1 MSKNGSENLV
11 LGVIVRTST
20 IKGCDSH
27 DDNDEGNGTEMNKS
41 IYKIKIKKKK
51 KRRSRRRKRRGGGIK
66 IVSNI

>member
-27 DDNDEGNGTEMNKS
+27 DDNDEGNGTEMDKS
-41 IYKIKIKKKK
+41 IYKIKIKK
-51 KRRSRRRKRRGGGIK
+51 RRKGDQEGGREGGGIK